1 MVPTSGKIGGEKKY
15 ALKVDYHKI
24 ATGPGSYEGVTPS
37 NTNVKVQS
45 PNYGFSKSK
54 RNDLILA
61 QVITSPGP
69 GTYGLYNKHKIGYME
84 T

>member
-1 MVPTSGKIGGEKKY
+1 
-15 ALKVDYHKI
+15 
-24 ATGPGSYEGVTPS
+24 
-37 NTNVKVQS
+37 VKAQS